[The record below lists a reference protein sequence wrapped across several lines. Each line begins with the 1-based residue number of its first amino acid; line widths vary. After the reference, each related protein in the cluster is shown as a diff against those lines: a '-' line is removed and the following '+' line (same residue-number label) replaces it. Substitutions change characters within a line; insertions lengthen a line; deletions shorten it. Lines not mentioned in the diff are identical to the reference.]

1 MKRVI
6 GGFLAL
12 VVLLGLVFFG
22 SKSYLFSI
30 GFSQPVYTSDAG
42 ISLVARVT
50 GDRFQILDAQ
60 GEWQDSFLAGV
71 NIGLGIPGFFPGE
84 YAIGQSTYFTWFTQ
98 IDRMGA
104 NVIRVYTPQAPGFYQ
119 ALYEYNRLAATPLY
133 LLQGVYMDENDVL
146 HHADVFAPD
155 SIVIR
160 DMRQDIIDCVNM
172 LHGNAV
178 ILESPGKASGVYR
191 YDVSHYVIGW
201 ILGIEC
207 EAKLVNGTN
216 ASHPD
221 INSFE
226 GEYVYARDAAPFEVF
241 IA

>member
-42 ISLVARVT
+42 ISLVARVP

-60 GEWQDSFLAGV
+60 GEWQGSFLAGV

-98 IDRMGA
+98 IAMSLKH
-104 NVIRVYTPQAPGFYQ
+104 I
-119 ALYEYNRLAATPLY
+119 
-133 LLQGVYMDENDVL
+133 
-146 HHADVFAPD
+146 
-155 SIVIR
+155 
-160 DMRQDIIDCVNM
+160 
-172 LHGNAV
+172 
-178 ILESPGKASGVYR
+178 
-191 YDVSHYVIGW
+191 
-201 ILGIEC
+201 
-207 EAKLVNGTN
+207 
-216 ASHPD
+216 
-221 INSFE
+221 
-226 GEYVYARDAAPFEVF
+226 
-241 IA
+241 